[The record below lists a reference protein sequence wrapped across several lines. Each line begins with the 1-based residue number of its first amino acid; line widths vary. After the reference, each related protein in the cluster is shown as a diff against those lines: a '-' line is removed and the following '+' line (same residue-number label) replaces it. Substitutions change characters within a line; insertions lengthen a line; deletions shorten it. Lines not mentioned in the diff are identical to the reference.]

1 MLRLLLLVIFTLC
14 FQQVAVCF
22 ENLDQSLEFRT
33 GGTVRLEHN
42 TGDIRIEIWAEELLH
57 LTLKKA
63 QGQVSM
69 SDLSIIN
76 TKNQIQIKTS
86 DTSLDLVVYV
96 PRQTNLRI
104 TSQGNVTIR
113 GAIASAHIEAKG
125 EVKLEAPASQDAD
138 LVLTTRNGV
147 IRSSLHIDTY
157 GQATLKHLQGKLGN
171 GGNPII
177 IRTVDGNIQ
186 LSLIT
191 QELDHD
197 VATIPAVDPPVVS
210 SSKSTHTDSSST
222 PYSYGGSYGSSAT
235 KTDIFSNSRDN
246 DDNTASLGSK
256 QTREKK
262 DDSLG
267 FGVKIIPPHTRTD
280 TPDTIYHDRPRDSR
294 GLSDDNAAPSNPV
307 SKDNALFKSPPNIQ
321 GTDEDGVIKIDTK
334 LVTLNAS
341 VTDRNG
347 RAVANLKQEHF
358 HIYEDGV
365 EQTISHFEP
374 VTTPFN
380 LILLID
386 LSGSIIDKI
395 DILRRSAIRFIEV
408 TRPEDRVAIVTFTRS
423 VQVVSELTNDRNL
436 LRQRLQYMHMPKG
449 GTALYEALWF
459 TASQIVQP
467 VEGERTAIV
476 LLTDGVDNSISIN
489 YPLPSR
495 VSFDQVYRR
504 LQESSALVFP
514 IYLDTENE
522 VVSQQIEDPSS
533 YVMARK
539 QLRALAEATGG
550 VYVKAERV
558 ENLEGIYE
566 KIASDLRTLYSL
578 GYYPSNPSR
587 DGTWRKIRVKV
598 DKPDVSVR
606 SRKGYYAN

>member
-1 MLRLLLLVIFTLC
+1 MLRLLLLVIFTICLQKAVLC
-14 FQQVAVCF
+14 L

-33 GGTVRLEHN
+33 GGTVRLEHR
-42 TGDIRIEIWAEELLH
+42 TGNIRIEVWAEELLH

-63 QGQVSM
+63 HGQVSM

-86 DTSLDLVVYV
+86 DSNLDLVVYI

-104 TSQGNVTIR
+104 TSQGSVTIR
-113 GAIASAHIEAKG
+113 GAIASAHIETQG
-125 EVKLEAPASQDAD
+125 EVRLEAPASQDAD

-157 GQATLKHLQGKLGN
+157 GQATLKQLQGKLGN

-177 IRTVDGNIQ
+177 VRTVDGNIN

-191 QELDHD
+191 QELDQNI
-197 VATIPAVDPPVVS
+197 ATIPAQQPPNNYQQPPN
-210 SSKSTHTDSSST
+210 STPPPA
-222 PYSYGGSYGSSAT
+222 PYSYGGSYGGSSGH
-235 KTDIFSNSRDN
+235 TDIFSNDKDI
-246 DDNTASLGSK
+246 DDSTQLGSRHK
-256 QTREKK
+256 ENKN
-262 DDSLG
+262 DSLG
-267 FGVKIIPPHTRTD
+267 FGVKIIPPHTTPT
-280 TPDTIYHDRPRDSR
+280 TPDTIYHDSPKTTDRRNDSTR
-294 GLSDDNAAPSNPV
+294 ASTKNDSLFTTAP
-307 SKDNALFKSPPNIQ
+307 DLQ
-321 GTDEDGVIKIDTK
+321 GTDDDGVIKIDTK
-334 LVTLNAS
+334 LVTLNTS
-341 VTDRNG
+341 VTDRSG
-347 RAVANLKQEHF
+347 RAIANLKQEQF
-358 HIYEDGV
+358 HVYEDGV
-365 EQTISHFEP
+365 EQAISHFEP
-374 VTTPFN
+374 VNTPFN

-408 TRPEDRVAIVTFTRS
+408 TRPEDKVAIITFTRN
-423 VQVVSELTNDRNL
+423 VQVVSELTNDRWL
-436 LRQRLQYMHMPKG
+436 LKQRLQYMHMPKG

-459 TASQIVQP
+459 TVSQIVQP

-476 LLTDGVDNSISIN
+476 LLSDGVDNSISIN

-514 IYLDTENE
+514 IYLDTEHE

-533 YVMARK
+533 YVTARR
-539 QLRALAEATGG
+539 QLQALAEATGG
-550 VYVKAERV
+550 LYIKADRV
-558 ENLEGIYE
+558 ENLEGVYE

-578 GYYPSNPSR
+578 GYYPTNPHK
-587 DGTWRKIRVKV
+587 DGSWRKIRVKV
-598 DKPDVSVR
+598 DQPEVSVR
-606 SRKGYYAN
+606 TRKGYYAN

>member
-1 MLRLLLLVIFTLC
+1 MLRPLLLIILTICL
-14 FQQVAVCF
+14 QKAVLCF

-33 GGTVRLEHN
+33 GGTVRLEHR
-42 TGDIRIEIWAEELLH
+42 TGNIRIEVWAEELLH

-63 QGQVSM
+63 HGQVSM

-86 DTSLDLVVYV
+86 DSSLDLVVYI

-113 GAIASAHIEAKG
+113 GAIASAHIETQG
-125 EVKLEAPASQDAD
+125 EVRIEAPASQDAD

-147 IRSSLHIDTY
+147 IRSSLHVDTY
-157 GQATLKHLQGKLGN
+157 GQATLKQLQGKLGN

-177 IRTVDGNIQ
+177 VRTVDGNIN

-191 QELDHD
+191 QELDQD
-197 VATIPAVDPPVVS
+197 IATIPALDPQQPS
-210 SSKSTHTDSSST
+210 NYQTSPSTPPPT
-222 PYSYGGSYGSSAT
+222 PYSYGGSYGGSNT
-235 KTDIFSNSRDN
+235 TDIFSNNRDT
-246 DDNTASLGSK
+246 DDSTQGTSLGSRH
-256 QTREKK
+256 REKK

-267 FGVKIIPPHTRTD
+267 FGVKIIPPHTSTR
-280 TPDTIYHDRPRDSR
+280 TPDTIYHDSPKTDRNDSIR
-294 GLSDDNAAPSNPV
+294 SSTKNDS
-307 SKDNALFKSPPNIQ
+307 LFKTAPDLQ
-321 GTDEDGVIKIDTK
+321 GTDDDGVIKIDTK

-341 VTDRNG
+341 VTDRSG
-347 RAVANLKQEHF
+347 KAVANLKQEQF
-358 HIYEDGV
+358 HVYEDGV
-365 EQTISHFEP
+365 EQAISHFEP
-374 VTTPFN
+374 VNTPFN

-408 TRPEDRVAIVTFTRS
+408 TRPEDKVAIITFTRS
-423 VQVVSELTNDRNL
+423 VQVVSELTNDRQL
-436 LRQRLQYMHMPKG
+436 LKQRLQYMHMPKG

-459 TASQIVQP
+459 TTSQIVQP

-495 VSFDQVYRR
+495 VSFDQVYRK

-514 IYLDTENE
+514 IYLDTEHE
-522 VVSQQIEDPSS
+522 VVSQQIEDPGS
-533 YVMARK
+533 YVTARR
-539 QLRALAEATGG
+539 QLQALAEATGG
-550 VYVKAERV
+550 LYIKADRV
-558 ENLEGIYE
+558 ESLEGVYE

-578 GYYPSNPSR
+578 GYYPTNPQK

-598 DKPDVSVR
+598 DQPEVSVR
-606 SRKGYYAN
+606 TRKGYYAN